1 MQYDPDIPLEWTEYE
16 YGQDIEDTIL
26 VPSYADTQRTN
37 TGGGNRLEI
46 IISGTGTYAQKLNK
60 LNSLNR
66 EDRAIGRAILVA
78 QDIYRIHDSN
88 YLLNTI
94 ERFNQLE
101 YRNMTALIG
110 SILFYE
116 DYNLSKKEN
125 SIHQADLSSFYKK
138 YPKINSELSKE
149 DLIRYIRLTI
159 KILNK
164 K

>member
-1 MQYDPDIPLEWTEYE
+1 MQYDPDIPLEWTDE
-16 YGQDIEDTIL
+16 YGQDIDDSIL
-26 VPSYADTQRTN
+26 VSSYADTQRTN
-37 TGGGNRLEI
+37 ISGGNRLEI
-46 IISGTGTYAQKLNK
+46 IISGTGTHAQKLNK

-78 QDIYRIHDSN
+78 QDLYRIQDSN
-88 YLLNTI
+88 YLLDTI
-94 ERFNQLE
+94 ERFHQLE

-138 YPKINSELSKE
+138 YPKINSEISKE

-159 KILNK
+159 KTLNK